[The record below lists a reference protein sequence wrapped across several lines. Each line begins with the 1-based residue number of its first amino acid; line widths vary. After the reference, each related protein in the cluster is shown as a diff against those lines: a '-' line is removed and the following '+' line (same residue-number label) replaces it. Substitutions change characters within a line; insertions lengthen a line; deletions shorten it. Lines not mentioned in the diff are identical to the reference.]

1 MAGAKRISVS
11 VPVSLLKEV
20 DSMGYADESSRD
32 QFITDAMQAYIEARK
47 RKNLRESLR
56 SGYERMASLNL
67 SIAESC
73 INAENEGCELLM
85 QGLTGGGD
93 VGDI

>member
-1 MAGAKRISVS
+1 MTSAKRISIS

-20 DSMGYADESSRD
+20 DSMACADETTRA
-32 QFITDAMQAYIEARK
+32 QFITDAMQTYIEARK
-47 RKNLRESLR
+47 RKDMRESLR

-67 SIAESC
+67 DIAESC
-73 INAENEGCELLM
+73 INAENEGCDLGM